1 MLHPFLYADIKSY
14 ASRVSPL
21 TLTDIAMPRP
31 MAVTAREG
39 EARTIR
45 SLPLDLHTAFPVSEE
60 KIYLSICDST
70 VLAQPVRAAVDRFL
84 DQVMYWREERST
96 RDSVVEATR
105 AKFAAL
111 IGGQEGDVAIV
122 KNVSEGINAIATA
135 FDWRPGD
142 NVVLCAS
149 LEHPNNVIPWLHL
162 KRRGVEVRIVPPS
175 DGAINPQQIIA
186 NIDEHTRVVTCSSV
200 TFAPGL
206 RTDLAPIGRACRDR
220 GVFFLVDAVQ
230 SVGILRLNVEVESID
245 GLVVSTAKGLLG
257 LYGMGFLYCRRH
269 WAQRLVPVY
278 LSRPAVDLPPDRY
291 SEMASFKLEIR
302 PDARRFEVG
311 SVDYASCYAADAA
324 LDLIFSIGPDAIE
337 AHTLRLADRMRRGLA
352 ALGLEV
358 TGLRAHDRP
367 SHIVTVGRL
376 GCGGHE
382 VTDDPWLRA
391 ISQRLKDASVA
402 HTIRRGM
409 LRFAFHIFNTD
420 QEVDSVL
427 ALVASVKR
435 PA

>member
-1 MLHPFLYADIKSY
+1 MCLMTVRGVRA
-14 ASRVSPL
+14 
-21 TLTDIAMPRP
+21 TLTHVAPIPVCRYQELRFSSIPSNADGHRDA
-31 MAVTAREG
+31 
-39 EARTIR
+39 EANGRDRAGRR
-45 SLPLDLHTAFPVSEE
+45 SADHSQPSSGSDTAFPVSEE

-175 DGAINPQQIIA
+175 DGAIDPQQIIA

-230 SVGILRLNVEVESID
+230 SVGILRLNVEVEFID

-269 WAQRLVPVY
+269 WAQRLVPAY

-324 LDLIFSIGPDAIE
+324 LDLIFSIGPDVDRGAHAE
-337 AHTLRLADRMRRGLA
+337 ARRSNEA
-352 ALGLEV
+352 
-358 TGLRAHDRP
+358 RP
-367 SHIVTVGRL
+367 SSAGVR
-376 GCGGHE
+376 GHRVE
-382 VTDDPWLRA
+382 SARQALSHRHCWSPWLR
-391 ISQRLKDASVA
+391 
-402 HTIRRGM
+402 
-409 LRFAFHIFNTD
+409 
-420 QEVDSVL
+420 
-427 ALVASVKR
+427 R
-435 PA
+435 P